1 MDSLS
6 AGSRSK
12 AALIV
17 IHDCRGL
24 SADAFSATFERTH
37 VAGRLSSQEV
47 LSVNRWLSEDAATGV
62 ILYDITEIGALRRCL
77 PNAAVDISSLGDHSW
92 FGARVTM
99 RKDRP
104 HLEGAR
110 AMLLLA
116 MNVDPDAENEFNDWY
131 DREHIPALFAL
142 SGVLGAIRY
151 RAEEGPR
158 KYLAIY
164 YLVDASVQRSA
175 DWAKAIDT
183 PWARTV
189 RPRTRDRVRLVCRR
203 T

>member
-1 MDSLS
+1 MQSLS
-6 AGSRSK
+6 AGSRAN

-17 IHDCRGL
+17 IHDCREV
-24 SADAFSATFERTH
+24 SPDTFGASFEKTH
-37 VAGRLSSQEV
+37 VAGLLRAQDV
-47 LSVNRWLSEDAATGV
+47 LSVNRWLSEDAATAV
-62 ILYDITEIGALRRCL
+62 ILYDVTEIGALEIR
-77 PNAAVDISSLGDHSW
+77 HSDVTAGVPPLAGYST
-92 FGARVTM
+92 FSARVTM

-104 HLEGAR
+104 DLETAR

-116 MNVDPDAENEFNDWY
+116 MNVDSDVENEFNDWY

-142 SGVLGAIRY
+142 RGVLSAMRY
-151 RAEEGPR
+151 RAEHGPQ

-164 YLVDASVQRSA
+164 YLEDAAVQRSA

-183 PWARTV
+183 PWAQTV